1 MSGVQFLAALSKL
14 PPGITIGQVAD
25 IAALVV
31 EWAKARQECTRLSYD
46 RPPEAIFQFY
56 EAYLARFDLER
67 RLAASVG
74 LPAIGDAPDATG
86 SAHEP

>member
-1 MSGVQFLAALSKL
+1 MSGVQFLAALGKL

-31 EWAKARQECTRLSYD
+31 EWAKVRQEYHRLSYVGRLKGRFD
-46 RPPEAIFQFY
+46 
-56 EAYLARFDLER
+56 AYLAWLDLER

-74 LPAIGDAPDATG
+74 LPAVGDAPDATG
-86 SAHEP
+86 AAHEP